1 MWNPI
6 ALSLRHEQV
15 TPKEIEIGQA
25 IAIGDIPQDAYELRL
40 TAFLA
45 AVLQDPALPL
55 RLTVQERY
63 YILLNCL
70 VISNSDYVMAA
81 GDISEFLLPTTTAPD
96 TTQVETIYIQQLRGH
111 HADFL
116 QSNCENVYDW
126 IAGQMAMQLYGDM
139 TEYLSDTKEQGILW
153 SQLTTEN
160 PGELSAAFADRFK
173 QINSITESKFE
184 RLYAVFCAGADN
196 LAHLVDISVD
206 KDGIILN
213 STGGDDDRAARF
225 RAVQSLSGATQR
237 IIECF
242 I

>member
-45 AVLQDPALPL
+45 AVLQDPTLPL

-70 VISNSDYVMAA
+70 VISNSDYTMDA
-81 GDISEFLLPTTTAPD
+81 GDVSEFLSPTTTAPD
-96 TTQVETIYIQQLRGH
+96 TAQVEAIYIQQLRGH

-153 SQLTTEN
+153 SQ
-160 PGELSAAFADRFK
+160 
-173 QINSITESKFE
+173 
-184 RLYAVFCAGADN
+184 
-196 LAHLVDISVD
+196 
-206 KDGIILN
+206 
-213 STGGDDDRAARF
+213 
-225 RAVQSLSGATQR
+225 
-237 IIECF
+237 
-242 I
+242 

>member
-1 MWNPI
+1 
-6 ALSLRHEQV
+6 
-15 TPKEIEIGQA
+15 
-25 IAIGDIPQDAYELRL
+25 
-40 TAFLA
+40 
-45 AVLQDPALPL
+45 
-55 RLTVQERY
+55 
-63 YILLNCL
+63 
-70 VISNSDYVMAA
+70 
-81 GDISEFLLPTTTAPD
+81 
-96 TTQVETIYIQQLRGH
+96 
-111 HADFL
+111 
-116 QSNCENVYDW
+116 
-126 IAGQMAMQLYGDM
+126 MAMQLYGDM

-173 QINSITESKFE
+173 QINSMTESKFE